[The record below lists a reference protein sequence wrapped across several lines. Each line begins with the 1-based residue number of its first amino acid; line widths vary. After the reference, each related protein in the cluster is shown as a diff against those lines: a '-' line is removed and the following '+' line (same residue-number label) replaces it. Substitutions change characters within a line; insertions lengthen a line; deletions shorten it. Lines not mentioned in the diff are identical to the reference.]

1 MKHSEGR
8 LKMISKLVTG
18 MKAKKQTV
26 TKADLHRKLIRREA
40 ELGGQLFG
48 EVPKGHRREFFCLDE
63 HTWIWHEE
71 WIDEH
76 GALQTT
82 TTRYEM
88 RPNGVL
94 KSQNGSG
101 FKTITSSEADNL
113 RKAILLYR
121 EEVMTPLYGV

>member
-1 MKHSEGR
+1 
-8 LKMISKLVTG
+8 MISKLLTG
-18 MKAKKQTV
+18 MRSKKQLDQHT
-26 TKADLHRKLIRREA
+26 DLSRKLIRREA

-48 EVPKGHRREFFCLDE
+48 EIPKGHRREFFCLDT

-71 WIDEH
+71 WIDEY

-101 FKTITSSEADNL
+101 FRTLTKAEADNL
-113 RKAILLYR
+113 RKAIQLYHSKVV
-121 EEVMTPLYGV
+121 EPLYAHA

>member
-1 MKHSEGR
+1 MFN
-8 LKMISKLVTG
+8 KLLSG
-18 MKAKKQTV
+18 MKTKQRQTV
-26 TKADLHRKLIRREA
+26 QADLSRKLIRREA

-48 EVPKGHRREFFCLDE
+48 DIPKGHRREFFCLDS

-71 WIDEH
+71 WIDSY
-76 GALQTT
+76 GGLQTT

-101 FKTITSSEADNL
+101 YRTITRAEADNL
-113 RKAILLYR
+113 RTAIEMYR
-121 EEVMTPLYGV
+121 DRVVKPLYKT